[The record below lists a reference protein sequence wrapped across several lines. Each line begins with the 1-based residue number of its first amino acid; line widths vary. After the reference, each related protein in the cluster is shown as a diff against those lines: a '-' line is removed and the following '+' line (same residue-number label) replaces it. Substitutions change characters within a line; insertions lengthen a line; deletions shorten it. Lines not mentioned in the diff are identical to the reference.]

1 MFRFI
6 EFWMGICYIQSNQ
19 IDTTLTSA
27 LESSLQSSSLK
38 RSKEDNEETNDFN
51 DGANATLKHVSSQD
65 TLPPWLQDH
74 GKPK

>member
-1 MFRFI
+1 
-6 EFWMGICYIQSNQ
+6 MGICYIQSNQ

-38 RSKEDNEETNDFN
+38 CSEQDKEETNDSN
-51 DGANATLKHVSSQD
+51 NGENATLKHASSQD